1 MAIRKSNQ
9 TMKILLVDTH
19 ILFREGIAS
28 LLMHEPGIEIVGA
41 VSSIQQAASRLS
53 DFQPDLILMEFG
65 EDVTADLLAVK
76 NITGCCPDSLI
87 VLLSNRNPDNILVEA
102 LRVGIKGYISKDSS
116 FEKVMASIRGLE
128 RGEMALSR
136 SMTRRAID
144 LLFLNRQDRN
154 IQTKIFDQLTSREL
168 EVLKIMA
175 SGASNRAIA
184 DRLSISEN
192 TVKIHVHKILK
203 KLDVR
208 NRREAAR
215 LANQNS
221 IALALNEIGEP
232 DVQNGNG
239 G

>member
-1 MAIRKSNQ
+1 
-9 TMKILLVDTH
+9 MKILLIDYH

-28 LLMHEPGIEIVGA
+28 LLMHEPGIEIVGV
-41 VSSIQQAASRLS
+41 VSSIQQAADEFS

-65 EDVTADLLAVK
+65 EDVTADLLAVQ
-76 NITGCCPDSLI
+76 NITTLYPDILI
-87 VLLSNRNPDNILVEA
+87 VLLSNRDPDDILVDA
-102 LRVGIKGYISKDSS
+102 LRVGIKGYISKDLS
-116 FEKVMASIRGLE
+116 FDKVMASIRGLE

-144 LLFLNRQDRN
+144 LLFLNEQDHHLH
-154 IQTKIFDQLTSREL
+154 TKVFDSLTSREL

-175 SGASNRAIA
+175 TGASNRGIA
-184 DRLSISEN
+184 DQLSISEN

-221 IALALNEIGEP
+221 VALALNEIGEHSP
-232 DVQNGNG
+232 HNGDDAKLER
-239 G
+239 

>member
-1 MAIRKSNQ
+1 
-9 TMKILLVDTH
+9 MKILLVDYH
-19 ILFREGIAS
+19 VLFREGIAS
-28 LLMHEPGIEIVGA
+28 LLMQEPGIEIVGA
-41 VSSIQQAASRLS
+41 VSSIQQAAGGFS

-65 EDVTADLLAVK
+65 EDVTNDLLAIQS
-76 NITGCCPDSLI
+76 ITTRYPDSLL
-87 VLLSNRNPDNILVEA
+87 VLLSNRDPDDFLVEA
-102 LRVGIKGYISKDSS
+102 LRVGVKGYISKDSS

-144 LLFLNRQDRN
+144 LLFLNQQDRFTH
-154 IQTKIFDQLTSREL
+154 TKIFDQLTSREL

-184 DRLSISEN
+184 DQLSISEN

-221 IALALNEIGEP
+221 LALALNESGELSL
-232 DVQNGNG
+232 QNGNVG
-239 G
+239 KPDR

>member
-1 MAIRKSNQ
+1 
-9 TMKILLVDTH
+9 MKILLVDHH

-28 LLMHEPGIEIVGA
+28 LLMHEPEIEIVGA
-41 VSSIQQAASRLS
+41 VGSIQQAAKKLS

-65 EDVTADLLAVK
+65 EDVTADLLVVQ
-76 NITGCCPDSLI
+76 NITTYYPNCLI
-87 VLLSNRNPDNILVEA
+87 VLLSNREPDDILVEA
-102 LRVGIKGYISKDSS
+102 LRVGIKGYIPKDSS
-116 FEKVMASIRGLE
+116 FDKVMASIRGLE

-144 LLFLNRQDRN
+144 MLFLNQQDRN
-154 IQTKIFDQLTSREL
+154 LHMEIFDSLTSREL
-168 EVLKIMA
+168 DVLKIMA

-184 DRLSISEN
+184 ERLSISEN

-203 KLDVR
+203 KLGVR

-221 IALALNEIGEP
+221 MALTLNGTGEHSA
-232 DVQNGNG
+232 QNGDTG
-239 G
+239 KEER

>member
-1 MAIRKSNQ
+1 
-9 TMKILLVDTH
+9 MKILLVDYH

-41 VSSIQQAASRLS
+41 VSSIQQAASRLT

-65 EDVTADLLAVK
+65 DDVTADLLAVK
-76 NITGCCPDSLI
+76 NITSCCPDSLI
-87 VLLSNRNPDNILVEA
+87 VLLSNRDPDNILVEA

-116 FEKVMASIRGLE
+116 FDKVMASIRGLE

-175 SGASNRAIA
+175 SGASNRLIA

-221 IALALNEIGEP
+221 IALALNELGEQS
-232 DVQNGNG
+232 VQNGNDG
-239 G
+239 KLER